1 MHLRRPHRRLIVPLV
16 LALLAA
22 STGCGGGSEGS
33 VPVLHWYVFDEPSG
47 AFADAA
53 EACTEAADGEY
64 RIELSPLPTN
74 ADEQREQIARRLAAQ
89 DSDID
94 IIGMD
99 VIWTAEFAQAG
110 WILPWEGEA
119 ADAATDGRLAPA
131 VRSAT
136 YDDRLFGI
144 PFTSNAQLLWY
155 RDDLTPE
162 PPGTWDEMID
172 AAEGLEADDEPHL
185 IQVQGERYEG
195 LVVWFTSLIASAGT
209 TILDEEGTGVVLER
223 EPTERVLGIMRRLS
237 RSVAADPS
245 LSTSRE
251 DQARLA
257 WEAGDS
263 AFMVNYS
270 FVWPSANSSSS
281 GPAADVAAQMR
292 WARFPGVEP
301 GEPSRVAIGGIN
313 LGIGAYSEHPDMA
326 REAATCIAGEDNQLV
341 AVTRGGLLPSSES
354 VYDDPEMGETPL
366 TDDAGE
372 PIERDGEPIPATPY
386 AETIRDAL
394 ADAVTRPQTPYYND
408 VALAISRTLHPTRDI
423 DPEGD
428 VDRLRDAIEKALAGE
443 GLL

>member
-1 MHLRRPHRRLIVPLV
+1 MAVAV
-16 LALLAA
+16 AA
-22 STGCGGGSEGS
+22 CGGGSDGS
-33 VPVLHWYVFDEPSG
+33 VPVLRWYVFDEPSG
-47 AFADAA
+47 AFVDAA
-53 EACTEAADGEY
+53 EACTEAADGAY
-64 RIELSPLPTN
+64 RIEVAPLPTN

-89 DSDID
+89 DSDLD

-110 WILPWEGEA
+110 WILPWEGE
-119 ADAATDGRLAPA
+119 DAAAASEGRLEPA

-136 YDDRLFGI
+136 YDDQLYGI

-155 RDDLTPE
+155 RDDLTAE
-162 PPGTWDEMID
+162 PPETWDEMID
-172 AAEGLEADDEPHL
+172 AAEALEVDGEPHL

-195 LVVWFTSLIASAGT
+195 LVVWFTTLVASAGT
-209 TILDEEGTGVVLER
+209 TILNDDGTEVVLER
-223 EPTERVLGIMRRLS
+223 EPTERALEVMRRLS

-257 WEAGDS
+257 WESGGS
-263 AFMVNYS
+263 AFMANYA
-270 FVWPSANSSSS
+270 FVWPSANSSRS
-281 GPAADVAAQMR
+281 GPAAEVAPRMR
-292 WARFPGVEP
+292 WARFPGIEP

-313 LGIGAYSEHPDMA
+313 LGVGAYSEHPDLA

-354 VYDDPEMGETPL
+354 VYDDPEMADTPL
-366 TDDAGE
+366 TDDSDE

-386 AETIRDAL
+386 ADTMRETL

-423 DPEGD
+423 DPERD